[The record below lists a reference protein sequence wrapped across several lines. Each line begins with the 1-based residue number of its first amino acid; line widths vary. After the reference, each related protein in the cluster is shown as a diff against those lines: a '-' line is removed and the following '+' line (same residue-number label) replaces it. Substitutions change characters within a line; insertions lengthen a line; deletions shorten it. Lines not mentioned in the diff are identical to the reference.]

1 MEKEGDRP
9 TRARGRPRSFDRD
22 AALERAMKVFWRQ
35 GYEATSLADLT
46 AAMGINP
53 PSLYAAFG
61 DKEQLFLE
69 AVERYERGHR
79 GSAAGG
85 CMFGEEPT
93 ARGAIERVLRDV
105 VDEFTKPDQPR
116 GCMLMLAATN
126 CSAESV
132 QTALAERRAQSKA
145 LIRKRIAQGISAG
158 ELPHGTDAGAL
169 AEFYTTVLAGM
180 SLQARDGASR
190 KSLEA
195 TAAAAMRAWP
205 EPHRPPATK
214 RRPARAA

>member
-1 MEKEGDRP
+1 MKNDGDKSVK
-9 TRARGRPRSFDRD
+9 TRGRPRSFDRD
-22 AALERAMKVFWRQ
+22 EALERAMEVFWRQ
-35 GYEATSLADLT
+35 GYEATSLTDLT

-61 DKEQLFLE
+61 DKERLFLE
-69 AVERYERGHR
+69 AVERYESCHR

-93 ARGAIERVLRDV
+93 ARGAIERVLRDA
-105 VDEFTKPDQPR
+105 VDELAKPGQPR
-116 GCMLMLAATN
+116 GCMLMMAATN
-126 CSAESV
+126 CSAESI
-132 QTALAERRAQSKA
+132 QEALAERRAESKA
-145 LIRKRIAQGISAG
+145 LIKKRIAMGVADG
-158 ELPHGTDAGAL
+158 ELAPGTDAGAL

-180 SLQARDGASR
+180 SMQARDGATR

-205 EPHRPPATK
+205 QKRTTRTK
-214 RRPARAA
+214 RRAA